1 MRNLKIIGVTGG
13 CGTGKSTVA
22 KMLEERGGHVI
33 DADAITKELQKKGAV
48 CYMKIKEWLGED
60 YLLPDGELDR
70 KKIAELVFS
79 DSEARKKIN
88 QIVHTEVA
96 KEIKKKV
103 SELQKN
109 EKEGFIVLDVPIP
122 VEKGFLDTADVVW
135 SVISNSDLRVERLVA
150 RMGISEE
157 DAEARINSQP
167 SNSEYEAIA
176 DRVLENEEDLE
187 YLKKQVDNALEMVF

>member
-13 CGTGKSTVA
+13 CGSGKSTVA
-22 KMLEERGGHVI
+22 EMLEKRGGHVI
-33 DADAITKELQKKGAV
+33 DADKITKELQKKGAI
-48 CYMKIKEWLGED
+48 CHSRIHAWLGDE

-70 KKIAELVFS
+70 KKIAALVFS
-79 DSEARKKIN
+79 DKEALKRIN

-96 KEIKKKV
+96 KKIKKEV

-135 SVISNSDLRVERLVA
+135 SVISNNDLRVERLSE
-150 RMGISEE
+150 RMGITEE
-157 DAEARINSQP
+157 EAEARVYNQP
-167 SNSEYEAIA
+167 SNNEYEAIA
-176 DRVLENEEDLE
+176 DRVIENDFDLE
-187 YLKKQVDNALEMVF
+187 YLEKQVNNALEMVF